1 MVDERMGIEKFNI
14 EDIFSM
20 VTAKRGDHRGFFS
33 ETYNKDAL
41 AAEGVTANFVQDN
54 HVYSAKRGVLRGL
67 HFQIPPRAQGKLI
80 RCTRGAI
87 WDVNV
92 DIRSGS
98 PTFGKY
104 IGVELSAANWKQLWV
119 PPGFAHGYAT
129 LEADCEVIYK
139 FTDSW
144 APDRERGLAWD
155 DPDLGIDWPLASAD
169 FTLTDKDRANPP
181 PSTKLKKPSAIMRG
195 VSNRCVL
202 L

>member
-1 MVDERMGIEKFNI
+1 MGIEKFNI

-54 HVYSAKRGVLRGL
+54 HVYSAKRGVLLGCISKSHRV
-67 HFQIPPRAQGKLI
+67 PRAKLI

-139 FTDSW
+139 FT
-144 APDRERGLAWD
+144 RL
-155 DPDLGIDWPLASAD
+155 LGPG
-169 FTLTDKDRANPP
+169 P
-181 PSTKLKKPSAIMRG
+181 
-195 VSNRCVL
+195 
-202 L
+202 